1 MIGTLRKHSQG
12 LWIIIIIVVCI
23 SFVYFFTPEVDQIGS
38 GQTQTF
44 GELYG
49 EPITRKDMQ
58 SAAGQAR
65 IAIFLQYRQWPD
77 TGALGRQLEQSARQR
92 MFLNRTAEKE
102 GIRVSDEQVGVYI
115 KAFFVDPETGKF
127 NKVIF
132 ENVLANLAAVGG
144 VTEEDF
150 FDYARSQVALQHL
163 QQVNSL
169 AGGLISTRAAEGL
182 YRRENE
188 QMEAAVVF
196 VATSNQVARV
206 KITTNAIA
214 TYFTNNPASFR
225 IPERVVVNYV
235 FFDFADSNYVASA
248 EKVLAANTN
257 LAALLDERYSDRGT
271 NAFHNDK
278 GEVMSAADAKKQ
290 IRAELLDTEAG
301 KIGQAAA
308 IKFANEVFKIRDVK
322 AENLT
327 KIAKQMGYPVKESK
341 PFTEL
346 EGPEDLDAP
355 ANFASVAFGLSPD
368 EPLGGPLN
376 GIKGTYLVSYNRRL
390 ASEVPQLTNV
400 WDKVVADYRRSQ
412 ARELTVQAGSKLA
425 VSLAGGLAAGKA
437 FDELTKT
444 NGFESVAVPAFT
456 RSTRTIPQVEQFGLT
471 TREFIRVAFELETGY
486 ASGFRRS
493 GNGGYVVYAKKRT
506 PATDAQV
513 TADLPDF
520 LQGLR
525 QDRQGLAF
533 QDWFQAE
540 FIKSGLAMTEQ
551 QQ

>member
-38 GQTQTF
+38 GAAENF

-49 EPITRKDMQ
+49 EPITRKEMQ
-58 SAAGQAR
+58 SAAMQAR
-65 IAIFLQYRQWPD
+65 IAIFLQFRQWPD
-77 TGALGRQLEQSARQR
+77 SGALGRQLEQSARQR
-92 MFLNRTAEKE
+92 LFLNRTAEKE
-102 GIRVSDEQVGVYI
+102 GIHVSDEQVGAYI
-115 KAFFVDPETGKF
+115 KAFFVDPETRKF
-127 NKVIF
+127 SKGIF
-132 ENVLANLAAVGG
+132 ENVLQNLAAVGG
-144 VTEEDF
+144 VTDEAF

-169 AGGLISTRAAEGL
+169 AGSLISTRAAEAL

-196 VATSNQVARV
+196 VATSNQVAQV

-214 TYFTNNPASFR
+214 TYFTNNSASFR

-235 FFDFADSNYVASA
+235 FFDFADSNYVAGA

-257 LAALLDERYSDRGT
+257 LATLLDEQYAERGT
-271 NAFHNDK
+271 NAFRNAE
-278 GEVMSAADAKKQ
+278 GEVMSAEDAKKQ
-290 IRAELLDTEAG
+290 LRDDLLDTEAG
-301 KIGQAAA
+301 KIGQAAS

-322 AENLT
+322 AENLSN
-327 KIAKQMGYPVKESK
+327 IAKKMGYAVKESK

-346 EGPEDLDAP
+346 DGPEDLDAP
-355 ANFASVAFGLSPD
+355 ANFANVAFGLSPD

-390 ASEVPQLTNV
+390 ASEIPQLTNV
-400 WDKVVADYRRSQ
+400 WDDVVADYQRSQ
-412 ARELTVQAGSKLA
+412 ARELTVQAGNKLA
-425 VSLAGGLAAGKA
+425 GSLTKGLAAGKV
-437 FDELTKT
+437 FEDLIKT
-444 NGFESVAVPAFT
+444 NGVDSVEVPSFT

-471 TREFIRVAFELETGY
+471 SREFIRVAFDLEAGY

-493 GNGGYVVYAKKRT
+493 GNGGYVVFVKKRT
-506 PATDAQV
+506 PAKDAQV

-520 LQGLR
+520 LEGLR

-533 QDWFQAE
+533 QDWFQSE
-540 FIKSGLAMTEQ
+540 FIKSGLAMTEPGQ
-551 QQ
+551 